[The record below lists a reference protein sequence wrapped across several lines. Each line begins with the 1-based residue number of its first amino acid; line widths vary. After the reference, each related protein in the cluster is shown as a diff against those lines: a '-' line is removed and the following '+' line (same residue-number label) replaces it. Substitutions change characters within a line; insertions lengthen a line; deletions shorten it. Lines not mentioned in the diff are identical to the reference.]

1 MTAATTTLDRPA
13 VQVSPRTPPAPIPFT
28 RLLKVELVK
37 MFNTRAGFW
46 LMVSIAAAAV
56 IATASVILFAP
67 DSAITYDNFGAAIG
81 VPMTLLLPV
90 MAILSVTS
98 EYSQRSGLTTFT
110 LVPHRGRVIRAKAIV
125 AMALGAVSIG
135 VALAIGALGNI
146 LGSTIAGVD
155 TVWDIPASQI
165 GYLVF
170 ANVLNLLIGFMLG
183 VLIRNSPGAIVGF
196 VVYSF
201 VLPGLSVLLGNFQQ
215 WWVDLRPWLDFNWAQ
230 GELYDG
236 HLTATEW
243 AQLGTSGLIWLV
255 VPLAVG
261 LVTVMRSEVK

>member
-1 MTAATTTLDRPA
+1 MTAATLETTPTRA
-13 VQVSPRTPPAPIPFT
+13 ATRTAPAPIPFT
-28 RLLKVELVK
+28 RLLKVELIK

-46 LMVSIAAAAV
+46 LMMSIAAAAV

-67 DSAITYDNFGAAIG
+67 DSAQTYDNFGAAIG

-98 EYSQRSGLTTFT
+98 EWSQRSGLTTFT
-110 LVPHRGRVIRAKAIV
+110 LVPHRGRVIRAKAVVSI
-125 AMALGAVSIG
+125 ALGAVSIG

-146 LGSTIAGVD
+146 LGAAIAGVP
-155 TVWDIPASQI
+155 TVWDVSGNQI
-165 GYLVF
+165 VMLVL

-215 WWVDLRPWLDFNWAQ
+215 WWEDLRPWLDFNWAQ

-236 HLTATEW
+236 HLSSTEW
-243 AQLGTSGLIWLV
+243 AQLGTSGVIWLV
-255 VPLAVG
+255 VPLIVG
-261 LVTVMRSEVK
+261 LVMVMRSEVK

>member
-1 MTAATTTLDRPA
+1 MTATTIEHTA
-13 VQVSPRTPPAPIPFT
+13 AHAAPRTAPAPIPFT
-28 RLLKVELVK
+28 RLLQVETIK

-46 LMVSIAAAAV
+46 LMIGIAASAL
-56 IATASVILFAP
+56 IATASVIAFAP
-67 DSAITYDNFGAAIG
+67 DSAQTYDNFGAAIG
-81 VPMTLLLPV
+81 IPMALLLPV

-98 EYSQRSGLTTFT
+98 EWSQRSGLTTFT
-110 LVPHRGRVIRAKAIV
+110 LVPHRGRVIWAKLV
-125 AMALGAVSIG
+125 VSVVLGAVSFG

-146 LGSTIAGVD
+146 IGAGIAGVP
-155 TVWDIPASQI
+155 TVWDISGNQI
-165 GYLVF
+165 VLLVF

-201 VLPGLSVLLGNFQQ
+201 VLPTLSLLLGNFQD
-215 WWVDLRPWLDFNWAQ
+215 WWKDSRPWLDFNWAQ

-255 VPLAVG
+255 LPLTVG
-261 LVTVMRSEVK
+261 LLMLRRAEVK